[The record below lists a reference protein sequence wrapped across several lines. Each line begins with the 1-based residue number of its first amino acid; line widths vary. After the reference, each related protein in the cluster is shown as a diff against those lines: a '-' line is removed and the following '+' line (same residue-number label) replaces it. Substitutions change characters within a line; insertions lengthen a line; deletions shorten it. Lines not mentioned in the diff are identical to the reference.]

1 MLDRLES
8 PTLCRRYQADI
19 NQSEQR
25 HQLTGAICTFKHGR
39 HADRTY
45 EGQQPPCAGLNLVI
59 AAIDYWN
66 STYLADVVAPCG
78 R

>member
-1 MLDRLES
+1 MLDKLES
-8 PTLCRRYQADI
+8 PALCRRCQAGI

-45 EGQQPPCAGLNLVI
+45 EGQQPRAR
-59 AAIDYWN
+59 A
-66 STYLADVVAPCG
+66 
-78 R
+78 